1 MCCDHVICYSYR
13 TSVHSLPIDESL
25 FEQQTTVS
33 LEQPHPPNEVQPQS
47 QDQNQLHPS
56 GQVQSY
62 QTNQGQPHPS
72 DREQPHP
79 LNGN

>member
-1 MCCDHVICYSYR
+1 MCCDYVICYSYR

-25 FEQQTTVS
+25 FEHHTTVN
-33 LEQPHPPNEVQPQS
+33 LEQPQS
-47 QDQNQLHPS
+47 QDQNQLHHS

-62 QTNQGQPHPS
+62 QTDQDQPRPS
-72 DREQPHP
+72 DQEQPHP